1 MWLYS
6 TKTLHRNFQGYCP
19 RRITAQVYAFGVSG
33 ISQLDE
39 AYAQNTKD
47 ISAYISQVNANQL
60 PIAKGYALASWQR
73 ITREVIECIM
83 CNNSVNWNDMA
94 KRLHCSVDD
103 IKQAVHY
110 DETQLKELQTDGLIT
125 FDTNSVKTN

>member
-1 MWLYS
+1 MWLYRHQ
-6 TKTLHRNFQGYCP
+6 TLHRNFQGYCP

-73 ITREVIECIM
+73 INTRSNRMYYV
-83 CNNSVNWNDMA
+83 
-94 KRLHCSVDD
+94 
-103 IKQAVHY
+103 Q
-110 DETQLKELQTDGLIT
+110 QLCELERYG
-125 FDTNSVKTN
+125 

>member
-6 TKTLHRNFQGYCP
+6 IKLCIETFKAIVH

-60 PIAKGYALASWQR
+60 PITKVTLWLRGSA
-73 ITREVIECIM
+73 
-83 CNNSVNWNDMA
+83 
-94 KRLHCSVDD
+94 
-103 IKQAVHY
+103 
-110 DETQLKELQTDGLIT
+110 
-125 FDTNSVKTN
+125 